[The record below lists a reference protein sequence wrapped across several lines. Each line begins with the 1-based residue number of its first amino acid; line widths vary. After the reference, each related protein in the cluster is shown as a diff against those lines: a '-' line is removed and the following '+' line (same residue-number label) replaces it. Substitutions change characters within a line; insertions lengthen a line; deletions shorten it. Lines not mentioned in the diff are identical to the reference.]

1 MENFSI
7 TKRSGEVRKLKLGT
21 IVASTLRMLERAEK
35 LGSKSI
41 FFPEAGALPLKYI
54 TEKKLKQKAAA
65 EVLGISQ
72 PRVSDLL
79 HGKIAG
85 FSIDQLI
92 KMHERIHINVA
103 LVIDDRL
110 VA

>member
-1 MENFSI
+1 MAIEHTTKGSVLDDLNFSEVEAKNLKI
-7 TKRSGEVRKLKLGT
+7 RAALMRS
-21 IVASTLRMLERAEK
+21 LE
-35 LGSKSI
+35 
-41 FFPEAGALPLKYI
+41 KYI
-54 TEKKLKQKAAA
+54 TEHKLKQKEAA
-65 EVLGISQ
+65 EVLGINQ
-72 PRVSDLL
+72 PRISDLL
-79 HGKIAG
+79 RGKISQ